1 MIILNIDTSNN
12 DFIAL
17 SLEKAGKI
25 IKRKKVLAR
34 RRQAE
39 KLLPAI
45 ATLLSASKISL
56 SKISKIK
63 VEHRGSS
70 FTSLRIGVLTA
81 NALAYALGIEVETMV
96 LDKKNL
102 KKLKGFNLVLPKYD
116 RDPEIKIAVSKL

>member
-17 SLEKAGKI
+17 SLEKAEKI

-70 FTSLRIGVLTA
+70 FTSLRIGVFSIASLHFKS
-81 NALAYALGIEVETMV
+81 N
-96 LDKKNL
+96 
-102 KKLKGFNLVLPKYD
+102 
-116 RDPEIKIAVSKL
+116 RD

>member
-12 DFIAL
+12 DFITL
-17 SLEKAGKI
+17 SLERAGKI
-25 IKRKKVLAR
+25 IKRKKVSAR

-56 SKISKIK
+56 SKIYKIK

>member
-45 ATLLSASKISL
+45 ATLLLVSKISL

>member
-12 DFIAL
+12 DFIVL
-17 SLEKAGKI
+17 SLEGEGGI

-45 ATLLSASKISL
+45 ATLLLVSKISL